1 MCVWGTSTQ
10 KASGETLSSRPYLGS
25 LQSVL
30 GLGSSPVR
38 PSTCAPTPSPNNKSA
53 GPDGQSVE
61 LPDSQLSA
69 LPPPPPSVVTGG
81 SGGPGGGGA
90 GAGAPEGGRRVFVYR
105 ESVALLPFSPT
116 PRPLILKDASV
127 GVGDTLSQTW
137 RDTGL
142 RACGAAGGAGEPG
155 GRRRLGKVGRVRVRA
170 SLELPGSHYG
180 SPRTP
185 PPENFPGRRAPAS
198 GRG

>member
-1 MCVWGTSTQ
+1 MYWGWAVLLCAPQPARPPRPPIAKVRVLMVSRW
-10 KASGETLSSRPYLGS
+10 SSRTPGS
-25 LQSVL
+25 
-30 GLGSSPVR
+30 
-38 PSTCAPTPSPNNKSA
+38 
-53 GPDGQSVE
+53 
-61 LPDSQLSA
+61 
-69 LPPPPPSVVTGG
+69 PPCLLLLPSVVTGG

-90 GAGAPEGGRRVFVYR
+90 GAGAPAGGRRVFVNR

-142 RACGAAGGAGEPG
+142 RACRAAGGAGDPW

-198 GRG
+198 GPG